1 MRSSPQEREIAGLGV
16 VGSTGPCFN
25 SYRQE
30 KRTMTVFEQVINPAN
45 VQMYM
50 RPAVSALSVLA
61 IGFLIMIPYILLL
74 PKKMRF
80 WPQDKENIT
89 IITLITTIFNTVALY
104 AVISIA
110 TILLFINSFRIIEP
124 LRVPVFE
131 KSYSDTLISK
141 VFVQNADKPAFL
153 DKYRDDINAAI
164 NDKLNKYH
172 IPECE
177 LDKPEKYQ
185 KSLLCGGYSLDRIPA
200 VEKETND
207 TYMLTPKIDYDR
219 DSSAV
224 KITVRE
230 ELGYVE

>member
-1 MRSSPQEREIAGLGV
+1 
-16 VGSTGPCFN
+16 
-25 SYRQE
+25 
-30 KRTMTVFEQVINPAN
+30 MTIFEQVINTAD

-50 RPAVSALSVLA
+50 RPAVSALSVLT
-61 IGFLIMIPYILLL
+61 IGFLIMIPYVLLL
-74 PKKMRF
+74 PKMGF
-80 WPQDKENIT
+80 WPKDKENIT

-124 LRVPVFE
+124 LRAPVFE
-131 KSYSDTLISK
+131 KPYSDTLSSK
-141 VFVQNADKPAFL
+141 VFVQNADESAFL

-164 NDKLNKYH
+164 NGKLSKYH
-172 IPECE
+172 ILECE

-219 DSSAV
+219 GSSTV
-224 KITVRE
+224 SITVRE

>member
-30 KRTMTVFEQVINPAN
+30 KRTMTIFEQVINSAD

-50 RPAVSALSVLA
+50 RPEVSVLSVLA

-74 PKKMRF
+74 PKMKF
-80 WPQDKENIT
+80 WPKDKENIT

-104 AVISIA
+104 AVISIT

-124 LRVPVFE
+124 LRAPVFE

-141 VFVQNADKPAFL
+141 VFVHNADKPAFL

-172 IPECE
+172 VPECE

-207 TYMLTPKIDYDR
+207 TYMLTPKIDYDH
-219 DSSAV
+219 SSYSV